1 MQRSKGIDRGW
12 SDSSNSSKS
21 HPLPFYLSPPYFSR
35 VSLLSATVAAMLRP
49 IVIERAIEK
58 GQDCFLVH
66 FGWRGERIYEA
77 ILESGMGCKSCL
89 SVDRE
94 ISRGKRVKW
103 VNLFELDGVFD
114 TLFIHLSQCV
124 KLSDSR
130 EMEELK
136 RREISII
143 FYRHRCN
150 RLIFFARYSEG
161 ILYLFQRVCVY
172 LCRIAEKKALE
183 RNAASF
189 ISHRYIYGIL

>member
-1 MQRSKGIDRGW
+1 
-12 SDSSNSSKS
+12 
-21 HPLPFYLSPPYFSR
+21 
-35 VSLLSATVAAMLRP
+35 
-49 IVIERAIEK
+49 
-58 GQDCFLVH
+58 
-66 FGWRGERIYEA
+66 
-77 ILESGMGCKSCL
+77 MGCKSCL

-150 RLIFFARYSEG
+150 RLIFFARYSEE

-172 LCRIAEKKALE
+172 LCRIVEKKALE

>member
-1 MQRSKGIDRGW
+1 M
-12 SDSSNSSKS
+12 
-21 HPLPFYLSPPYFSR
+21 
-35 VSLLSATVAAMLRP
+35 
-49 IVIERAIEK
+49 
-58 GQDCFLVH
+58 
-66 FGWRGERIYEA
+66 
-77 ILESGMGCKSCL
+77 
-89 SVDRE
+89 DRE

-161 ILYLFQRVCVY
+161 ILYLFQRVCMCVRVFMQNHREESIGKECSFVY
-172 LCRIAEKKALE
+172 F
-183 RNAASF
+183 S
-189 ISHRYIYGIL
+189 

>member
-1 MQRSKGIDRGW
+1 
-12 SDSSNSSKS
+12 
-21 HPLPFYLSPPYFSR
+21 
-35 VSLLSATVAAMLRP
+35 
-49 IVIERAIEK
+49 
-58 GQDCFLVH
+58 
-66 FGWRGERIYEA
+66 
-77 ILESGMGCKSCL
+77 MGCKSCL

-161 ILYLFQRVCVY
+161 ILYLFQRACIY
-172 LCRIAEKKALE
+172 AESQRRKHWKGMQL
-183 RNAASF
+183 RLF
-189 ISHRYIYGIL
+189 LIDIYGIL